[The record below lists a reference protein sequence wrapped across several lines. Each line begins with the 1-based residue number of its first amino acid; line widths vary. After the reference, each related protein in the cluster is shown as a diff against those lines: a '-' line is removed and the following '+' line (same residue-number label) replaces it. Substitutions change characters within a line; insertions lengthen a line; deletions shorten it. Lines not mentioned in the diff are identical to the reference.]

1 MALGRRAGEYI
12 RRTLDRP
19 SIDRHRWSL
28 LLCDL
33 FGIRTTK
40 TRSPMSPLYL
50 CDGLGLQTRAACVLV
65 HRVSLENEARQAA
78 LHEGITKVERD
89 MERLLRTLKEREQV
103 RDEADLPSIR
113 SQGRI

>member
-1 MALGRRAGEYI
+1 
-12 RRTLDRP
+12 
-19 SIDRHRWSL
+19 
-28 LLCDL
+28 
-33 FGIRTTK
+33 
-40 TRSPMSPLYL
+40 MSPLYL

-113 SQGRI
+113 RQGGVVRRVPIVADVSASRLCVSICWRYVGFD

>member
-1 MALGRRAGEYI
+1 MFGTPYNQN
-12 RRTLDRP
+12 
-19 SIDRHRWSL
+19 
-28 LLCDL
+28 L
-33 FGIRTTK
+33 FTQ
-40 TRSPMSPLYL
+40 SPLYL

-103 RDEADLPSIR
+103 RDEAELPSIR